1 MFSSLYLIICY
12 VKVKLHFCSICS
24 ALSVSVFLFLS
35 LCFIYVYLSIY
46 LSIFLYIYTYT
57 YILIYTYIYIH
68 IYIYYIYIYIY
79 IYIISLSTYIFLYFY
94 ISTFPKVKYASG
106 ICYEKLWSYEKLLI
120 LKRRTQKNKSYVHK
134 WTCSKRFL
142 GSERQAK
149 KFFPKKLT
157 VRNLA
162 GCCRPPYEIR
172 GLKFPDN
179 LKINVSLTPRN
190 HISRVLSIKSYNLV
204 MDSHLNCLWIYWL
217 QNFTL
222 FTVICESFVKV

>member
-1 MFSSLYLIICY
+1 MHRHSLFNKRGQNLCY
-12 VKVKLHFCSICS
+12 VFITIPYHMLCESQTTLLFYLFC
-24 ALSVSVFLFLS
+24 S
-35 LCFIYVYLSIY
+35 LCFCVSVSQSLFYISIY
-46 LSIFLYIYTYT
+46 LSL
-57 YILIYTYIYIH
+57 H
-68 IYIYYIYIYIY
+68 IYIYIYIY
-79 IYIISLSTYIFLYFY
+79 IIYIISLSTYIFLYLY

-120 LKRRTQKNKSYVHK
+120 LKRRTQKNKSHVHK

-142 GSERQAK
+142 GLERQAK

-157 VRNLA
+157 ARNLA
-162 GCCRPPYEIR
+162 WCCRPPYEIR